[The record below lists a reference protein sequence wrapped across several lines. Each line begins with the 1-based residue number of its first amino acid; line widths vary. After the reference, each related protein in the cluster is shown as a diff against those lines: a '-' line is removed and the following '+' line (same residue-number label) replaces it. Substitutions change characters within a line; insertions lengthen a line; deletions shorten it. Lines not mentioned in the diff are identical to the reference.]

1 MYNNQLQHHGIKGM
15 RWGVRR
21 YQNPDGTLTAAGKKR
36 QEQLEQKQPHE
47 DYAKAHSKK
56 SIEQISDKELRER
69 NNRLQMERQYADLTK
84 KTSKGKKVVTAF
96 IATAGTLA
104 AVGTAIDQYKK
115 FAGRSEVQ
123 KSLSK
128 IGDFAVKHTPEKA
141 RAKAAAVGMA
151 YYIAKGS
158 GG

>member
-1 MYNNQLQHHGIKGM
+1 MDNNQLQHHGIKGM

-36 QEQLEQKQPHE
+36 QERLEQKQPHE

-56 SIEQISDKELRER
+56 SIEQMSDKELRER

-84 KTSKGKKVVTAF
+84 KTSIGKKAVTAF
-96 IATAGTLA
+96 IATAGTLT
-104 AVGTAIDQYKK
+104 AVGVAIDQYKK
-115 FAGRSEVQ
+115 FGGRSEVQ
-123 KSLSK
+123 KTLSK
-128 IGDFAVKHTPEKA
+128 IGDFAVKHAPEKA
-141 RAKAAAVGMA
+141 KSKAAAVGMA

-158 GG
+158 K